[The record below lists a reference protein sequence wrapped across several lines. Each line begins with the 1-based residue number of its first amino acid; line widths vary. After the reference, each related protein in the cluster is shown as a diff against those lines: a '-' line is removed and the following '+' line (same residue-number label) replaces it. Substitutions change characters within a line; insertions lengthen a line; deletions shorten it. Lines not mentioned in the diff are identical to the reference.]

1 MNLAEFTG
9 VHGTANLSANLTANF
24 FTKGRRETDD
34 SAQPPA
40 REGITE
46 VRDFSPP
53 QRTVNNSE

>member
-24 FTKGRRETDD
+24 FTKGRRATDD

-46 VRDFSPP
+46 VRDFSRHKE
-53 QRTVNNSE
+53 Q